1 MKDTLVIVLTVF
13 GIALVFLGLVG
24 FIPGIHATYGVSP
37 DLYQTTS
44 LFFILGLVFLVIAF
58 LLKQS
63 SGRKRVAVKKRRKR

>member
-1 MKDTLVIVLTVF
+1 MKDAITTVLIIF
-13 GIALVFLGLVG
+13 GIILVLLGLVG

-63 SGRKRVAVKKRRKR
+63 SGRKRVVMKKRKR